1 MSLGWMSGFALACL
15 CACAGKETPHAPA
28 GAPNVLF
35 ITIDTLRGD
44 RLGFAGYPRPTS
56 PALDAFAQGAV
67 VFEDAQASAPWTLP
81 ALSSLMTG
89 EVAATHGCTT
99 FGSVLD
105 DSFVTL
111 TERLLAGGYDTACV
125 VSHLFATSRHGLQQ
139 GFVHTDDSYA
149 YPEVDPAQNIS
160 SQVIS
165 DQAIRFLDQKGA
177 AREGAEGGATP
188 WMLWLHYFDPHED
201 YMEHPGIS
209 AGFVT
214 PGERGPAQVFGD
226 LYDGE
231 VRYTDL
237 HVGRVLQRLTELGY
251 DANTVV
257 VLVADHGEEFG
268 EHGATG
274 HGHSMHREV
283 VHVPL
288 VIRAPGCAPRRVSTT
303 VRQID
308 VLPTVLELVGLPSA
322 AGLPGRSLVPA
333 LLGQPLR
340 EEGAL
345 SELANGAYLLD
356 SWQKGGFKLIR
367 SVAAGTTELYELAGD
382 AQELHDV
389 SATHAGE
396 VATLQAELDAAKL
409 AGQERA
415 RLYGGA
421 RELAYTPAQQDDLEK
436 LGYGGDKSGDGA
448 EGR

>member
-1 MSLGWMSGFALACL
+1 MSALAVVGL
-15 CACAGKETPHAPA
+15 GACGGKGVPRAPA

-35 ITIDTLRGD
+35 LTIDTLRAD
-44 RLGFAGYPRPTS
+44 RLGFAGYARPTS
-56 PALDAFAQGAV
+56 PALDAFAASAV

-89 EVAATHGCTT
+89 EVAATHGCST

-149 YPEVDPAQNIS
+149 YPEVDPARNIS

-165 DQAIRFLDQKGA
+165 DQAIRFLDQKKA
-177 AREGAEGGATP
+177 TADATP

-209 AGFVT
+209 ADFVT
-214 PGERGPAQVFGD
+214 SGERNAAQVYGD

-237 HVGRVLQRLTELGY
+237 HVGRVLARLEELGFA
-251 DANTVV
+251 ANTLV
-257 VLVADHGEEFG
+257 VLVADHGEEFF
-268 EHGATG
+268 EHGAAG

-288 VIRAPGCAPRRVSTT
+288 VIRAPGCAPARVTET

-308 VLPTVLELVGLPSA
+308 VLPTVLELVSLPSA

-333 LLGQPLR
+333 LRGQNLS
-340 EEGAL
+340 EMGAL
-345 SELANGAYLLD
+345 SELANGAYHLD
-356 SWQKGGFKLIR
+356 SWQRGRFKLIR
-367 SVAAGTTELYELAGD
+367 DGKGGARLYDLTSDPLELSDVAAQHASELKALLGELDD
-382 AQELHDV
+382 AQ
-389 SATHAGE
+389 AAGR
-396 VATLQAELDAAKL
+396 
-409 AGQERA
+409 ERA
-415 RLYGGA
+415 KLYGGA
-421 RELAYTPAQQDDLEK
+421 RELAFTPGQQDDLDK
-436 LGYGGDKSGDGA
+436 LGYGSQHDASDGDQAK
-448 EGR
+448 